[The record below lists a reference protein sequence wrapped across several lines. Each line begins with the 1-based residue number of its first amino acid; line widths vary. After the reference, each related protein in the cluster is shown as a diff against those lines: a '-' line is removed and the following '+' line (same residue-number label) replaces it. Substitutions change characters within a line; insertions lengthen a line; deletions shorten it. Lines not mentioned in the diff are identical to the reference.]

1 MKRISEPGIYDI
13 LAAEYHADP
22 CPQPSLSASIAKILV
37 DRTPAHAWIA
47 HPRLNPAFE
56 SDEDRG
62 FDLGS
67 AAHAIVLEG
76 GEKVKIIEAENYR
89 TKEAREARDAAIQG
103 GFLPLLEEQFER
115 ASAMASVLQDALKS
129 HRSARNAFR
138 NGKAEQTLI
147 WREGDIW
154 CRARLDWLSNDG
166 TIWDYK
172 TTDGSA
178 GEWGAR
184 QLFNLGFDIQ
194 EAFYRRAVEDSF
206 DREEVDFRF
215 VVQETEPPYLV
226 NVVALDPQAQHYA
239 DARVEEAID
248 IWRRC
253 LATGNWP
260 GYPGEIN
267 FVSPPIWHERRFIER
282 QQAQELRREFSTE
295 ELRTAAAL
303 QAPL

>member
-1 MKRISEPGIYDI
+1 MTRISEPGIYDI

-76 GEKVKIIEAENYR
+76 SDKVKIIEADNYR
-89 TKEAREARDAAIQG
+89 TKEAREARDAAIKA
-103 GFLPLLEEQFER
+103 GFLPLLTEQFER
-115 ASAMASVLQDALKS
+115 AIDMASALRAALISHKAAGDA
-129 HRSARNAFR
+129 FC

-147 WREGDIW
+147 WKEGAIW

-166 TIWDYK
+166 PIYDYK

-178 GEWGAR
+178 GEWGTR

-194 EAFYRRAVEDSF
+194 DAFYRRGVVALL
-206 DREEVDFRF
+206 DREVDFRF

-226 NVVALDPQAQHYA
+226 NVVALDPQAQDYA

-253 LATGNWP
+253 LATSDWP
-260 GYPGEIN
+260 GYPAEIN

-295 ELRTAAAL
+295 ELRRGAAL